1 MEYSVQL
8 VEYLTEKGKEE
19 YQAKFKDSP
28 LTTVNYPARRE
39 EVFRG
44 LNLTDKTFGSFF
56 HLNSLTIRKS
66 ALEKSALDLIKI

>member
-28 LTTVNYPARRE
+28 LTTVNYPADGKKFL
-39 EVFRG
+39 EV
-44 LNLTDKTFGSFF
+44 
-56 HLNSLTIRKS
+56 
-66 ALEKSALDLIKI
+66 IKFNR